1 MDQSNPRAT
10 AGGVSFCKPR
20 AGGGVGGRVSLSKRN
35 KGAPRTRRE
44 GTDAESASSEFVLY
58 KTVECPLQPGDLNR
72 IRRRLVT
79 KGSNV
84 HRVQV
89 C

>member
-1 MDQSNPRAT
+1 MQLQVEFASVNL
-10 AGGVSFCKPR
+10 GQE
-20 AGGGVGGRVSLSKRN
+20 GVGGRVSLSKKKN
-35 KGAPRTRRE
+35 KGASRTRRE
-44 GTDAESASSEFVLY
+44 ETDAESASSKFVLY
-58 KTVECPLQPGDLNR
+58 KTVEYPLQPGDLNR

-79 KGSNV
+79 KGPNV

>member
-1 MDQSNPRAT
+1 MDQSKPRAT
-10 AGGVSFCKPR
+10 AGGVRFCKPR
-20 AGGGVGGRVSLSKRN
+20 AGGGGGQSIFEQKKN
-35 KGAPRTRRE
+35 KGASRTRRE
-44 GTDAESASSEFVLY
+44 ETDAESASSKFVLY
-58 KTVECPLQPGDLNR
+58 KTVEYPLQPGDLNR

-79 KGSNV
+79 KGPNV